1 MMDFENYKNQLEK
14 QHNRDLRDILHDIYI
29 ARDMGPSVGAK
40 HLGIPRQVF
49 LYYRNA
55 YNLKEL
61 KHKLAAEA
69 EICFEQ

>member
-1 MMDFENYKNQLEK
+1 MMDFEGYKNQLEK
-14 QHNRDLRDILHDIYI
+14 RYNRDMREILHDIYI

-49 LYYRNA
+49 LYYRNL

-61 KHKLAAEA
+61 KHKLAAQN
-69 EICFEQ
+69 EIGVEQ

>member
-1 MMDFENYKNQLEK
+1 MMDFEGYKNQLEK
-14 QHNRDLRDILHDIYI
+14 RYNRDMREILHDIYI

-49 LYYRNA
+49 LYYRNL

-61 KHKLAAEA
+61 KHQLAAQSELGI
-69 EICFEQ
+69 ER

>member
-1 MMDFENYKNQLEK
+1 MLDFESYKNQLEK
-14 QHNRDLRDILHDIYI
+14 RYNRDMREILNDIYI

-49 LYYRNA
+49 LYYRNL

-61 KHKLAAEA
+61 KHQLAAQNEMG
-69 EICFEQ
+69 IEQ

>member
-1 MMDFENYKNQLEK
+1 MSDFESYKNQLEK
-14 QHNRDLRDILHDIYI
+14 RYNRDMREILHDIYI

-49 LYYRNA
+49 LYYRNL

-61 KHKLAAEA
+61 KHQMAAEN
-69 EICFEQ
+69 EIPCEQ

>member
-1 MMDFENYKNQLEK
+1 MMDFESYKNQLEK
-14 QHNRDLRDILHDIYI
+14 RYNRDMREILHDIYI

-49 LYYRNA
+49 LYYRNH

-61 KHKLAAEA
+61 KHQMAAEN
-69 EICFEQ
+69 EIPCEQ